1 MLVLAQRIFSVMFPS
16 SSSSLIKWSDF
27 SHKAMVL
34 QLEKAFYGYVSTQQS
49 APTGIVLILLVLM
62 IATRISKSKEDF
74 RDIIFD

>member
-1 MLVLAQRIFSVMFPS
+1 
-16 SSSSLIKWSDF
+16 
-27 SHKAMVL
+27 MVL